1 MSKLNT
7 VELMQAGVSVHC
19 VIKYGEVGEE
29 CVSYA
34 KVWFVNDH
42 AVIAE
47 PYSIN
52 EKGEKWFYDREVEFS
67 IIDVIE

>member
-1 MSKLNT
+1 MEKQSVL
-7 VELMQAGVSVHC
+7 ELVQVGVCLSG
-19 VIKYGEVGEE
+19 VIKYGEFGEE
-29 CVSYA
+29 CVSYSNI
-34 KVWFVNDH
+34 WFVGDEPI
-42 AVIAE
+42 IAE